1 MEFSSINE
9 FGKGKSGSFEAL
21 MKVLA
26 RREQPEDALEFQPN
40 DGRGGDGGVE
50 AIWIRDDGTKIGYQA
65 KFFESLG
72 PSQWAQM
79 DKSVTTAL
87 ETHPELTKYVFALPF
102 DLTPKRKQKRSGDKS
117 QQEKW
122 DDRVVEWQ
130 ALAAKRSIIIE
141 FELWDATALTDK
153 LLQEGYGPLIKLWFG
168 GDVLDDKWFKNQVAS
183 ATLKLDDRFNPDDH
197 VEVTTGSMFDA
208 IVRGPIAVERLHEAF
223 NELANNRVPT
233 IEFTTTSLSPD
244 PAALNAVTDGWN
256 DLIAMRSLIDFGP
269 EQDWAWPKAL
279 EAVGQ
284 LRDATWKLEHPYNAM
299 DREDIDEKDRHKLE
313 VVSRSFRDLSAA
325 TNALNN
331 VLQDRDWLAEAAR
344 CSLVFGEAG
353 SGKSHLLGQT
363 ASQRVQEGLPTVVV
377 LGQDLADAPFW
388 PQLGGVLGLEG
399 NTAEDILGVLNA
411 VGERK
416 GLRALLLFDAI
427 NEGVGASYWMHWIP
441 EVVAALRKYPYIAA
455 VFSCR
460 DVYSQ
465 YAIPKTLLETLP
477 VYRVQGFVSAY
488 ERERAA
494 IQYLDK
500 KGISRPNTPWLSPE
514 FSNPLFLKSTSEA
527 LLSKGDTEFPR
538 GLLGLSELMKL
549 YLDGLSVRT
558 GLRTINAGDMSSAL
572 TRYIRSIAEQ
582 MANEGHDY
590 VTVEKAHQ
598 IAEKHFGNRQ
608 PPEGKTWLDVFTE
621 TSLLRRDPPPYSE
634 DINPLDPPSELI
646 RFSFQRFQDFLMAN
660 SLVAKVVDMNAAT
673 STIKED
679 AGTLLGKEFLRS
691 GPLNFIF
698 YNGDPEE
705 NIRYEYAGLVGALST
720 LYPEKIGSEFAK
732 SLPNWEQKWEQGS
745 PVQNGFGESFK
756 WRRLD
761 AFTEDTRELL
771 NQLDEYFLD
780 PQGLLL
786 EVSMTIGHPFNAE
799 RLHSHLKRFKLSER
813 DSYWTQWIN
822 WSSREEFSQ
831 INRIVSWALSSLDRQ
846 SDERHLQLASLVL
859 AWSLSSSHM
868 TPRDRATKALTTV
881 FLKQTDTFEY
891 VLNKMHDCDDPYIIE
906 RLYAAAF
913 GACCIDPNPERLEH
927 YSQQVFAKVFAE
939 GKPPVA
945 LLTRDYALGVIELAE
960 SKNALGEGVQVADC
974 YLPFG
979 SVEPKF
985 DLTKEQVEE
994 VADQHGGKSIFQ
1006 SASSEWGDYGKY
1018 SIPGRVSSFLT
1029 TRLTDPAPV
1038 SATEIKDRFEAEVI
1052 SPYPERVKALEA
1064 YHQASIIPIEFDLKI
1079 IDVAEEAEVETET
1092 IELDIE
1098 NGGDAISKEDALS
1111 SLKALLSNDEN
1122 QRLADE
1128 YFNDAAGYGD
1138 YSKVSVDQC
1147 RLWITKR
1154 AYELGWTKE
1163 LFPRDGHGGGYSRHE
1178 NDLERIGKK
1187 YQRIA
1192 LDELQAR
1199 LADNYWTIEG
1209 WPERP
1214 RHYKYSHNESR
1225 RNIEPTVLPTETRYH
1240 PGMRL
1245 DVGWMSEPKI
1255 TLPEVGEA
1263 DLKQWPFTEDP
1274 TKAMTEKLVRVD
1286 ENGKRWLVLYEFNL
1300 AEENYSKPVS
1310 RGHGKRYDE
1319 FRFFYCVF
1327 LKKGNASE
1335 FTSYLEREGHLDVHD
1350 FQPRG
1355 FTNGP
1360 YLGESY
1366 WRDTWQGKKFDKH
1379 IWKAPAGCEFAIPI
1393 SNYHWESNL
1402 DKTLPDGFS
1411 NYMPQKW
1418 FADELALNRSPMGP
1432 QYFEDVDGNLVIQS
1446 QRPHEHQTAVVIDE
1460 AALVR
1465 YAAEHDVEPVWIMIA
1480 ERNTWPK
1487 GVNGESSYRRS
1498 EGAVWLDGAGWE
1510 QVGWNNDT
1518 ND

>member
-1 MEFSSINE
+1 MDFSGINE

-21 MKVLA
+21 VKVLA
-26 RREQPEDALEFQPN
+26 RREQPKHAVEFQPN

-50 AIWIRDDGTKIGYQA
+50 AIWINDDGTKTGYQA
-65 KFFESLG
+65 KFFDTLSNA
-72 PSQWAQM
+72 QWTQM
-79 DKSVTTAL
+79 DKSVATAL
-87 ETHPELTKYVFALPF
+87 KTHPELTKYVFALPF
-102 DLTPKRKQKRSGDKS
+102 DLTPKRKQGRSGDKS
-117 QQEKW
+117 QQERW
-122 DDRVVEWQ
+122 DERIANWK
-130 ALAAKRSIIIE
+130 ALGASSSIAIE

-153 LLQEGYGPLIKLWFG
+153 LLQDGNGPLVKLWFG
-168 GDVLDDKWFKNQVAS
+168 GDALDDQWFEKQVAS

-197 VEVTTGSMFDA
+197 VEVSTASMFDA
-208 IVRGPIAVERLHEAF
+208 IVRGPAAVKRLHDAF
-223 NELANNRVPT
+223 NDLANNRVPT
-233 IEFTTTSLSPD
+233 IEFTTTPLAPD
-244 PAALNAVTDGWN
+244 PAALKAVSDGWN
-256 DLIAMRSLIDFGP
+256 GLVALRPSIDFAPDRG
-269 EQDWAWPKAL
+269 WVWPQAQ

-284 LRDATWKLEHPYNAM
+284 LRDATWKLEHPYNDL
-299 DREDIDEKDRHKLE
+299 DRNSVDEKDRNKLE

-325 TNALNN
+325 INTLGN
-331 VLQDRDWLAEAAR
+331 VLRDRDWVAEASR
-344 CSLVFGEAG
+344 CALVLGEAG
-353 SGKSHLLGQT
+353 SGKSHLLAQV
-363 ASQRVQEGLPTVVV
+363 ASERVQEGLPTVVV
-377 LGQDLADAPFW
+377 LGQDLTEAPFW

-416 GLRALLLFDAI
+416 GQRALLLFDAI
-427 NEGVGASYWMHWIP
+427 NEGVGASYWMHWMP
-441 EVVAALRKYPYIAA
+441 EVVAALRNYPYIAA

-465 YAIPKTLLETLP
+465 YAIPETLLKTMP
-477 VYRVQGFVSAY
+477 IYRIQGFVTPD

-527 LLSKGDTEFPR
+527 LLSKGETEFPR
-538 GLLGLSELMKL
+538 GLRGLSELMLL
-549 YLDGLSVRT
+549 YLEGLSVRT
-558 GLRTINAGDMSSAL
+558 GLRTINAGDMSKAL
-572 TRYIRSIAEQ
+572 TQYVRSIAVQ
-582 MANEGHDY
+582 MANDGHDY

-598 IAEKHFGNRQ
+598 IAAEHFGNRQ

-634 DINPLDPPSELI
+634 DIDPLDPPSELI

-660 SLVAKVVDMNAAT
+660 TLVAKVIDMKAAASTADGDT
-673 STIKED
+673 STPP
-679 AGTLLGKEFLRS
+679 GKEFMHF

-698 YNGDPEE
+698 YNGDPKA
-705 NIRYEYAGLVGALST
+705 NIRYKYAGLVGALST
-720 LYPEKIGSEFAK
+720 IYPEKIGREFAM
-732 SLPNWEQKWEQGS
+732 SLPNWEQRWEQGN
-745 PVQNGFGESFK
+745 PVQDGFGESFK

-761 AFTEDTRELL
+761 AFTDDTRELL
-771 NQLDEYFLD
+771 NRLDEYFVD
-780 PQGLLL
+780 PLGLLL

-799 RLHSHLKRFKLSER
+799 RLHNHLGRFKLAER

-831 INRIVSWALSSLDRQ
+831 IDRIVSWALSSRDRQ

-868 TPRDRATKALTTV
+868 TLRDRATKALTTV
-881 FLKQTDTFEY
+881 FLKQSGTFEF
-891 VLNKMHDCDDPYIIE
+891 VLDKMYDCDDPYIID

-913 GACCIDPNPERLEH
+913 GACCIDPSSERLEH
-927 YSQQVFAKVFAE
+927 YSQQVFAKVFAN
-939 GKPPVA
+939 GKPPVG
-945 LLTRDYALGVIELAE
+945 LLTRDYALGIIELAE
-960 SKNALGEGVQVADC
+960 SKNALGEGIQVADC
-974 YLPFG
+974 NHPFG
-979 SVEPKF
+979 SDEPKF
-985 DLTKEQVEE
+985 GLTKEQVEGI
-994 VADQHGGKSIFQ
+994 ADQRGGKSIFQ

-1018 SIPGRVSSFLT
+1018 SIPGRVRNFLT
-1029 TRLTDPAPV
+1029 TRLSNPAPV
-1038 SATEIKDRFEAEVI
+1038 SATEVKDRFEAEVI
-1052 SPYPERVKALEA
+1052 SPYPERVEALEA
-1064 YHQASIIPIEFDLKI
+1064 YNQASIIPIEFYRKI
-1079 IDVAEEAEVETET
+1079 IDAAGEVEGTEA
-1092 IELDIE
+1092 IELDTDKE
-1098 NGGDAISKEDALS
+1098 DDAISKEDALS
-1111 SLKALLSNDEN
+1111 VLRALLSDDEN
-1122 QRLADE
+1122 RRLTDE
-1128 YFNDAAGYGD
+1128 YFNDAAGHGD
-1138 YSKVSVDQC
+1138 YSKTSVDQC
-1147 RLWITKR
+1147 RLWVTKR

-1214 RHYKYSHNESR
+1214 RHYRYSNNEYR

-1240 PGMRL
+1240 PAMRL

-1255 TLPEVGEA
+1255 TLPEVAEP

-1274 TKAMTEKLVRVD
+1274 TKTMSEKLVRLD
-1286 ENGKRWLVLYEFNL
+1286 ENGKRWLVLYEFHL
-1300 AEENYSKPVS
+1300 AEENYSEPTT
-1310 RGHGKRYDE
+1310 RGHGKRFDE

-1327 LKKGNASE
+1327 VKKGLASE
-1335 FTSYLEREGHLDVHD
+1335 FATYLEEEGHLNVSD

-1360 YLGESY
+1360 YLGEAY
-1366 WRDTWQGKKFDKH
+1366 WRDTWQGEKFDKH

-1393 SNYHWESNL
+1393 ANYHWESNL

-1418 FADELALNRSPMGP
+1418 FAEELGVNMSPMGP
-1432 QYFEDVDGNLVIQS
+1432 KYFEDVDGDLIIQS

-1460 AALVR
+1460 ASLLR
-1465 YAAEHDVEPVWIMIA
+1465 YADEYQVEPVWIMVA
-1480 ERNTWPK
+1480 ERNTWPG

-1498 EGAVWLDGAGWE
+1498 EGAVWLDGADWR

-1518 ND
+1518 NR